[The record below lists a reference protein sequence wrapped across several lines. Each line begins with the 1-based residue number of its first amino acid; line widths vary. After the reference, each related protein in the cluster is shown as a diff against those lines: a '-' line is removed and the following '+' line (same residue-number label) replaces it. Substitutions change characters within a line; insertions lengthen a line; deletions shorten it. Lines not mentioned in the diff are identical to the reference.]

1 MVSFDPLNDHE
12 LPDGGM
18 SFGNMR
24 LATEDT
30 GRKFPFNDRAVS
42 RLDNIR
48 IIFNINYIF
57 SSSGSNIS
65 LNSPCLVKSCRLLRD
80 F

>member
-24 LATEDT
+24 LSTEDT
-30 GRKFPFNDRAVS
+30 GRKF
-42 RLDNIR
+42 RLSTTPV
-48 IIFNINYIF
+48 YIC
-57 SSSGSNIS
+57 I
-65 LNSPCLVKSCRLLRD
+65 LP
-80 F
+80 